1 MFHRMSKR
9 TNIEIV
15 LGGNGGLKKHFRE
28 AWMKSVIRRRRWKE
42 RNARRR
48 GHAKRRL
55 LVKKRGQESL
65 QGLVMHKRRM
75 RHVTRREKGP
85 CFLSD

>member
-1 MFHRMSKR
+1 M
-9 TNIEIV
+9 
-15 LGGNGGLKKHFRE
+15 KKHFRE
-28 AWMKSVIRRRRWKE
+28 AWMKGVVRRRRWNE

-48 GHAKRRL
+48 GHTKRRL

-85 CFLSD
+85 SFLSDLEMHLLKLYV